1 MDRPPVEMQLT
12 IDCAEPARVVE
23 FWALALGYQIEPPP
37 QGHPIW
43 NSYWR
48 SVGVPDD
55 ELDPG
60 RDNADSLIDP
70 TGRGPRIWFQVVPE
84 RKSGKNRLH
93 LDLKIGGGRTIPLAQ
108 RRTAVDDKVAELV
121 AAGATALR
129 PPVEGD
135 QYAIVLT
142 DPEGNEF
149 CVV

>member
-1 MDRPPVEMQLT
+1 MDRPHVEMQLT
-12 IDCAEPARVVE
+12 VDCAEPARLVE

-37 QGHPIW
+37 AGHPTW
-43 NSYWR
+43 NAYWL

-55 ELDPG
+55 ELDLG

-93 LDLKIGGGRTIPLAQ
+93 LDLKIGGGRGTPVEQ
-108 RRTAVDDKVAELV
+108 RRRVVDKKVAELV
-121 AAGATALR
+121 AAGATVLR
-129 PPVEGD
+129 PPVDGD
-135 QYAIVLT
+135 HYAIVLT

-149 CVV
+149 CIV

>member
-12 IDCAEPARVVE
+12 IDCAEPARLVE

-37 QGHPIW
+37 QGHPSW

-93 LDLKIGGGRTIPLAQ
+93 LDLKIGGGRTVPLAK

-121 AAGATALR
+121 AAGATVLR

-135 QYAIVLT
+135 QYAIVLN

-149 CVV
+149 CIV